1 MSDRLTRKE
10 MKRRDS
16 FQIFMSTALEYVQR
30 HRRQLIAGVVILV
43 LVVVA
48 VVAWGFWAASRE
60 DRAQVALAEAIEVY
74 GAPVE
79 ADASEDDPDGD
90 GPTFASD
97 EARRERARELF
108 TRVHDEYGWSDAA
121 AIAEVYLGKLA
132 VASGDTARARE
143 LWQEF
148 LDDQDD
154 HALAAEI
161 RLNVLK
167 LDRAEGRAEQVATEL
182 EGMLAR
188 QRKPLPGDVILHE
201 LAVTLEQLGREEEA
215 VERYRQLLEEY
226 QGSPYS
232 AVARQKT
239 SGGGRPAMQMP
250 ANFPS

>member
-10 MKRRDS
+10 IKRRDS

-30 HRRQLIAGVVILV
+30 HRRQLIAGAVIL
-43 LVVVA
+43 VVA
-48 VVAWGFWAASRE
+48 VVAVVVWGFWAASRE
-60 DRAQVALAEAIEVY
+60 ERAQVLLAEAIEVY

-79 ADASEDDPDGD
+79 ADASEDEAD

-97 EARRERARELF
+97 EARRERAQELF
-108 TRVHDEYGWSDAA
+108 TRVRDGHGWSDAA
-121 AIAEVYLGKLA
+121 AIAEIYLGKLA

-154 HALAAEI
+154 HALAAEV
-161 RLNVLK
+161 RLNLLR

-201 LAVTLEQLGREEEA
+201 LAMTLEQLGREEEA
-215 VERYRQLLEEY
+215 VERYQQLLEEY

-239 SGGGRPAMQMP
+239 SGGGRPAMRMP